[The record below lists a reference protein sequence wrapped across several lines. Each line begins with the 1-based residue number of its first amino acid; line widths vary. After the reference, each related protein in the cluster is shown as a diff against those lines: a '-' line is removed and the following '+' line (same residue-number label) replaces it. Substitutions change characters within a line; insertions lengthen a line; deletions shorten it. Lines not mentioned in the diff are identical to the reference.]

1 MPPRPPAPTPA
12 SPRPLLVTS
21 DRQLLDDLLRLAAA
35 AGVEPRVALDAPG
48 ARPDWTAAP
57 LILVGAD
64 QAAACAAAELTHRPG
79 IVLVLRDGGPAE
91 ALARRLG
98 ASHVAQLPEAEH
110 WLVARLGEP
119 GTRGPERRARSI
131 AVLGGRGGAGA
142 SVLAAALAHT
152 AARASLRTLL
162 VDADPLGGGLDLL
175 LGWEELD
182 GLRWP
187 ELAAARGRVD
197 APALVRALPGRGALA
212 LLSWARGDGPR
223 DVPVEAMV
231 AALDAGRRGRDVVV
245 LDLPRHLPR
254 SAAVALAS
262 ADRAVLVVPA
272 QLRATAAA
280 ARVAAAAAM
289 HHQALQ
295 VIVRGPAPGR
305 LTALDV
311 AQALGLPLAGTLGA
325 EPGLAGALERGRAPG
340 TNSRGPLAVLCR
352 QLLDDLTGRAVR
364 PVAA

>member
-1 MPPRPPAPTPA
+1 MPPRPPVPIPA
-12 SPRPLLVTS
+12 GPRPLLVTADS
-21 DRQLLDDLLRLAAA
+21 VLLDDLLRLAAA
-35 AGVEPRVALDAPG
+35 AGVELQVALDGPA
-48 ARPDWTAAP
+48 ARPDWAAAP
-57 LILVGAD
+57 LILVGGD
-64 QAAACAAAELTHRPG
+64 RAATCAAANLPHRPG
-79 IVLVLRDGGPAE
+79 VVLVLRDGRSAE
-91 ALARRLG
+91 ALAGQLG
-98 ASHVAQLPEAEH
+98 ASHVARLPEAEH

-119 GTRGPERRARSI
+119 AAPRSAPRARSI

-175 LGWEELD
+175 LGWEALD

-197 APALVRALPGRGALA
+197 APSLVRALPGRGALA
-212 LLSWARGDGPR
+212 LLSWARGEGPR
-223 DVPVEAMV
+223 DVPVEAMS

-254 SAAVALAS
+254 SAAIALAA

-280 ARVAAAAAM
+280 ARVAALAAA
-289 HHQALQ
+289 HHQALE
-295 VIVRGPAPGR
+295 VVVRGPAPGR

-340 TNSRGPLAVLCR
+340 ANARGPLAALCR
-352 QLLDDLTGRAVR
+352 QLLDDLTGRAAR
-364 PVAA
+364 RVAA